1 MRIAVDAMGGD
12 LGPAPIV
19 EGAIKAAS
27 EKIEVILVG
36 KKKVIS
42 PILSKYNIKNLPIFL
57 QNAEEV
63 VAMDESPSSVVRN
76 KKDSS
81 MAKGINLVKEDK
93 AKAFITPGNTGAV
106 LAYGIM
112 ILKRVQNIQRPA
124 IAVILPTKKGRVVL
138 LDVGGNVD
146 CKPLHLFQFGLMG
159 SLLSKNLVGVN
170 KPKIALLSI
179 GEEDSKG
186 NLQVKKSHEYFKLS
200 SLNYVGLRE
209 GRDILQG
216 DVDVFVCDGFVGNI
230 CLKLSESVGS
240 ILMDIAKREIESS
253 LMAKIGALFLKKSFK
268 NIKKQV
274 DYREYG
280 SAPLLGLNG
289 TIFICHG
296 SSDKNAIYNG
306 IKNAVKFVKSGYNQQ
321 LQKELEHYADIE
333 KRKFWDNIKDKIP
346 FTHTV
351 N

>member
-12 LGPAPIV
+12 LGPKPIV
-19 EGAIKAAS
+19 EGAVRAAS
-27 EKIEVILVG
+27 EKIEIILVG
-36 KKKVIS
+36 KKEVVS
-42 PILSKYNIKNLPIFL
+42 PILKEHNIKNLPIFI

-63 VAMDESPSSVVRN
+63 VTMDESPSTVVRN

-81 MAKGINLVKEDK
+81 MAKGINLVKEKK
-93 AKAFITPGNTGAV
+93 ASAFITPGNTGAA

-112 ILKRVQNIQRPA
+112 ILKRVKNIQRPA
-124 IAVILPTKKGRVVL
+124 IAVILPTRKGRVVL

-159 SLLSKNLVGVN
+159 SLLSKNLVGVE
-170 KPKIALLSI
+170 KPKVALLSI
-179 GEEDSKG
+179 GEEDGKG

-200 SLNYVGLRE
+200 SLNYVGLKE

-216 DVDVFVCDGFVGNI
+216 EVDVFVCDGFIGNI
-230 CLKLSESVGS
+230 CLKLAESVGS
-240 ILMDIAKREIESS
+240 ILMDIAKKEINSS
-253 LMAKIGALFLKKSFK
+253 LWAKIGAMFLKSSLKR
-268 NIKKQV
+268 IKKQV

-306 IKNAVKFVKSGYNQQ
+306 IINAVKFVKSGYNSQ
-321 LQKELEHYADIE
+321 LQKELEFYADID

-346 FTHTV
+346 FTSTV